1 MSQTVICV
9 LRVLHPLV
17 ICPCVRAASLQPHRH
32 TAHGGPR
39 GALVVDVR
47 RDFEWNRTHIPGA
60 VHIPLEELPDRCPEL
75 PDDRLLITFCTG
87 GIRSAGAANLLV
99 ENGFE
104 AVNMSRGLV
113 DRRAAGGPLTTR

>member
-1 MSQTVICV
+1 MS
-9 LRVLHPLV
+9 LRHYLRRPPAVTAAEALRLV
-17 ICPCVRAASLQPHRH
+17 ED
-32 TAHGGPR
+32 

-47 RDFEWNRTHIPGA
+47 RAFEWNR
-60 VHIPLEELPDRCPEL
+60 VHIPSAVHLPLEALPEGCLGL

-104 AVNMSRGLV
+104 AVNMTGGLIQW
-113 DRRAAGGPLTTR
+113 RAAGGPLVDH